1 MKSLKDIIR
10 ESLIYEMADNLST
23 FRLKLQDI
31 MPQVIE
37 NWCLVKWC
45 DMNPDELTSKRLRNY
60 CATELK
66 AYMNKIVDRKVKC
79 GRKDKVIISSIIDE
93 MELNDKNEVANLIR
107 NKFTK
112 EGLEKYKLSLCFAHA
127 MHINVMAEECANN
140 IKIICN
146 VLSKTKYDVED
157 YVSGCIE

>member
-1 MKSLKDIIR
+1 MKNLKDIIR

-45 DMNPDELTSKRLRNY
+45 DMNPDELTSKCLRNHW
-60 CATELK
+60 ATELK

-79 GRKDKVIISSIIDE
+79 GRKDKVIISSIINE

-112 EGLEKYKLSLCFAHA
+112 EGLEKY
-127 MHINVMAEECANN
+127 INVMAEECANN

>member
-1 MKSLKDIIR
+1 MKNLKDIIR

-60 CATELK
+60 WATELK
-66 AYMNKIVDRKVKC
+66 AHINKIVDRKVKC

-112 EGLEKYKLSLCFAHA
+112 EGLEKY
-127 MHINVMAEECANN
+127 INVMAEECANN

>member
-1 MKSLKDIIR
+1 MKNLKDIIR

-45 DMNPDELTSKRLRNY
+45 DMNPDELTSKRLRNHW
-60 CATELK
+60 ATKLK

-112 EGLEKYKLSLCFAHA
+112 EGLEKY
-127 MHINVMAEECANN
+127 INVMAEECANN

>member
-1 MKSLKDIIR
+1 MKNLKDIIR

-45 DMNPDELTSKRLRNY
+45 DMNPDELISKRLRNHW
-60 CATELK
+60 ATELK

-112 EGLEKYKLSLCFAHA
+112 EGLEKY
-127 MHINVMAEECANN
+127 INVMAEECANN

>member
-1 MKSLKDIIR
+1 MKNLKDIIR

-60 CATELK
+60 WATELK

-112 EGLEKYKLSLCFAHA
+112 EGLEKY
-127 MHINVMAEECANN
+127 INVMAEECANN

-157 YVSGCIE
+157 HVSGCIE

>member
-1 MKSLKDIIR
+1 
-10 ESLIYEMADNLST
+10 
-23 FRLKLQDI
+23 
-31 MPQVIE
+31 
-37 NWCLVKWC
+37 
-45 DMNPDELTSKRLRNY
+45 
-60 CATELK
+60 
-66 AYMNKIVDRKVKC
+66 MNKIVDRKVKF

-112 EGLEKYKLSLCFAHA
+112 EGLEKY
-127 MHINVMAEECANN
+127 INVMAEECANN

>member
-1 MKSLKDIIR
+1 MKNLKDIIR

-60 CATELK
+60 WATELK

-112 EGLEKYKLSLCFAHA
+112 ECLEKY
-127 MHINVMAEECANN
+127 INVMAEECANN